1 MKVNEH
7 VGAKGQNSMPATT
20 NVERK
25 NEDLE
30 DDVPVQRE
38 HFQICFCFPV
48 DQNRRKKSTR
58 NNVPLKVD
66 FPLLC

>member
-7 VGAKGQNSMPATT
+7 VGAQGQNSMPATT

-38 HFQICFCFPV
+38 HFQICFCFSSGP
-48 DQNRRKKSTR
+48 KSTE
-58 NNVPLKVD
+58 KIHKK
-66 FPLLC
+66 